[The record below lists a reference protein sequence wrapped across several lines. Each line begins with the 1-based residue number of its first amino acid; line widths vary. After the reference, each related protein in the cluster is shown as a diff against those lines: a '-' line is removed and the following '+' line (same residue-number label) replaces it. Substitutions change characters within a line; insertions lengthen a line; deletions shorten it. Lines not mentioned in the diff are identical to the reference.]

1 MKHRKDVHRWKHP
14 VEARWDR
21 NRAIRGFSSLMG
33 ILLVLGAVAVPARG
47 DFNRPAPEQGPTRVT
62 LAVFYLDVTGIHSAE
77 QSFTANV
84 YFEARWRDERLA
96 HRGPAPVRKDLKAVW
111 HPRLQAVNRRNLTR
125 TFPDVVEIGPKGD
138 VIYRQRFWGDFSQP
152 LDLRDFPMDRQV
164 YTIQVVAAG
173 STNEEVEL
181 VPDPEVPDGIA
192 KVLSLPDWKV
202 EKWNAETMPVPS
214 LRDKQRMLSLAEF
227 SFTAKRKAGYYVYK
241 IIIPLILIVAMS
253 WVVFWIDPKEG
264 GIQIGVSMTAM
275 LTLIAYRFAVGAD
288 LPKVSYMTRM
298 DQFLFGAT
306 VLVFATLMEVI
317 VTSTL
322 ARGERLELARRIDR
336 WSRVLFP
343 LLFAGVTG
351 RVFLM

>member
-1 MKHRKDVHRWKHP
+1 MDHSKNVPRGKIPGEGR
-14 VEARWDR
+14 R
-21 NRAIRGFSSLMG
+21 NRAIPGLAGFLG

-47 DFNRPAPEQGPTRVT
+47 EIGRPAPEEGPTRVT
-62 LAVFYLDVTGIHSAE
+62 LTVFFLDVTEIQSAE

-96 HRGPAPVRKDLKAVW
+96 HPGPAPVRKDLQAVW
-111 HPRLQAVNRRNLTR
+111 SPRLQAVNRRNLTS

-138 VIYRQRFWGDFSQP
+138 VIYRQRVWGDFSQP

-164 YTIQVVAAG
+164 YTIQIVAAG
-173 STNEEVEL
+173 STKEEVEL
-181 VPDPEVPDGIA
+181 IPDPEVPYGIA

-202 EKWNAETMPVPS
+202 EEWNAETVPVRS
-214 LRDKQRMLSLAEF
+214 LRDKRRMLSLAEF
-227 SFTAKRKAGYYVYK
+227 SFTARRKTGYYVYK

-288 LPKVSYMTRM
+288 LPKVAYMTRM
-298 DQFLFGAT
+298 DQFLFGGT

-322 ARGERLELARRIDR
+322 ARGERLELARSIDR

-343 LLFAGVTG
+343 LLFALVTA
-351 RVFLM
+351 RAFLD